1 MKFLFFPQSVFVR
14 ACMGVCMYL
23 CVFVEMWFS
32 IIADSYV
39 FQSIHTLFGKFIL
52 VLVVIRFTTWTSDW
66 ILRQQIWRMPRESWR
81 QHKQQQGKMKK
92 RHSLSLSRYVNF
104 LYAHLHTKPLM
115 KMMSLSFNII
125 NFLCSFLIQVIRPW
139 KVVENEEDCELI
151 KCLQCYTFDLNVD
164 FSFNVTSNQCFCD
177 ISAREQFSIGL
188 TNFLQNSL
196 SI

>member
-1 MKFLFFPQSVFVR
+1 MHVFV
-14 ACMGVCMYL
+14 CVCRNVVFHYRRLL
-23 CVFVEMWFS
+23 CFS
-32 IIADSYV
+32 IHSHFIWK
-39 FQSIHTLFGKFIL
+39 IHFGFGCY
-52 VLVVIRFTTWTSDW
+52 RFTTWTSDW

-125 NFLCSFLIQVIRPW
+125 NFLCSFLILVIRPW
-139 KVVENEEDCELI
+139 KVVENEEDCELV

-164 FSFNVTSNQCFCD
+164 FSFNVTSNQSFCD